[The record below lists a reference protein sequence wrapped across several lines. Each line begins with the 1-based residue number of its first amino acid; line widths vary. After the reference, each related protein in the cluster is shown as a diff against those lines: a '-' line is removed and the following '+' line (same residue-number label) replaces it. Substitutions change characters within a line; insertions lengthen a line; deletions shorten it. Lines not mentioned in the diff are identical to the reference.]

1 MAESRVALPRYYWV
15 IAIVALLWNL
25 VGVLA
30 YVTQVTMTEDAIHAM
45 PLEQQALYADVP
57 VWATSAY
64 AIAVTAG
71 TIGCLLLLLRSAWA
85 VPVFLVSLAGVLVQM
100 YHAFVMAGAYKVL
113 GPKSIVMPTLIVA
126 IGVALIWFSRIA
138 KEKRWIS

>member
-1 MAESRVALPRYYWV
+1 MSDARAALPRYYWG

-25 VGVLA
+25 LGVFA
-30 YVTQVTMTEDAIHAM
+30 YVSQVTLTEEAIHAM
-45 PLEQQALYADVP
+45 PLEQQALYTDIP

-71 TIGCLLLLLRSAWA
+71 TIGCLLLLLRNAWA

-100 YHAFVMAGAYKVL
+100 YHAFVLAGAYDVL
-113 GPKSIVMPTLIVA
+113 GPTSIILPTLIVA